1 MSVKSRL
8 EQYCEHRKLSIGG
21 FCREARISNSY
32 FSNVKGEMGIAIKGK
47 IKEAYPD
54 LNIDWLQ
61 TGEGEMLKVPATV
74 TMFNPTSEDAQ
85 AAGENID
92 LSIVPTELVDKIR
105 EEVIAEMETSG
116 EVVPIEQ
123 PPLVPDKIV
132 RDPNIEV
139 LDWVNDPDND
149 RSRNAFNFAS
159 ILRRTKFIIE
169 MDNNAMAPSI
179 YQRDHIFLKP
189 FAEKSEII
197 DGEIYGIETESHG
210 LLIRFLYDD
219 GDYYLARPK
228 NTREFGDIRI
238 PKIEDGK
245 PTKKY
250 HIVYRGST
258 HLSSLPDNEG
268 DMAKQLGQQ
277 SEYISSLIGQLDKA
291 GTRQDRLIEMIEK
304 KL

>member
-1 MSVKSRL
+1 MNVKTRL
-8 EQYCEHRKLSIGG
+8 EQFCEHRKLSIGG
-21 FCREARISNSY
+21 FCREAKISNSY

-47 IKEAYPD
+47 IKEAFPD
-54 LNIDWLQ
+54 LNIDWLI

-74 TMFNPTSEDAQ
+74 TMFNPSADEAR

-132 RDPNIEV
+132 RDPNVTV
-139 LDWVNDPDND
+139 LDWVDDPDND
-149 RSRNAFNFAS
+149 HSQNAFNFAK
-159 ILRRTKFIIE
+159 ILRRTKCLIQ
-169 MDNNAMAPSI
+169 MDNNAMAHALHQGDI
-179 YQRDHIFLKP
+179 LFLKP
-189 FAEKSEII
+189 FAEDSEII
-197 DGEIYGIETESHG
+197 DGEIYGIETKARG
-210 LLIRFLYDD
+210 ILIRFLYDD
-219 GDYYLARPK
+219 GDYYLTRPK

-238 PKIEDGK
+238 LKTDVI
-245 PTKKY
+245 KKY
-250 HIVYRGST
+250 HIVFHGST

-268 DMAKQLGQQ
+268 EMAKQLGQQ

>member
-1 MSVKSRL
+1 MNVKTRL
-8 EQYCEHRKLSIGG
+8 EQFCEHRKLSIGG
-21 FCREARISNSY
+21 FCREAKISNSY

-47 IKEAYPD
+47 IKEAFPD
-54 LNIDWLQ
+54 LNIDWLI

-74 TMFNPTSEDAQ
+74 TMFNPSAEEAR
-85 AAGENID
+85 AAGESID

-132 RDPNIEV
+132 RDPNVTV
-139 LDWVNDPDND
+139 LDWVNDPESDH
-149 RSRNAFNFAS
+149 SQNAFNFAS
-159 ILRRTKFIIE
+159 ILRRTKCVIQ
-169 MDNNAMAPSI
+169 MDNNAMAPAL
-179 YQRDHIFLKP
+179 YQNELVFLKP
-189 FAEKSEII
+189 FAEDSEII
-197 DGEIYGIETESHG
+197 DGEIYGIETKARG
-210 LLIRFLYDD
+210 ILIRFLYDD
-219 GDYYLARPK
+219 GDYYLTRPK

-238 PKIEDGK
+238 LKTDVI
-245 PTKKY
+245 KKY
-250 HIVYRGST
+250 HIVFHGST

-268 DMAKQLGQQ
+268 EMAKQLGQQ

-291 GTRQDRLIEMIEK
+291 GTRQDKLLEMIEK